1 MSKAHF
7 ARIWKRKLV
16 VCSETDRFTVPREQ
30 RVRCI
35 NVTAGSICTIMVNGN
50 DWEERKMG
58 RATEQEQDQQR
69 AVRGVANFCSLASSS
84 SFFFCSSSFLWTRIS
99 EYPHGRAL
107 VKVFLGGEGG
117 FSLFKKKGSVGHS
130 LPSVTLVSSLV
141 VVLF

>member
-50 DWEERKMG
+50 EWEERKMG

-84 SFFFCSSSFLWTRIS
+84 SFFFFFFFFLFMDTNFGIPTRQGSSQSFFG
-99 EYPHGRAL
+99 GR
-107 VKVFLGGEGG
+107 GGV
-117 FSLFKKKGSVGHS
+117 SLFKRKVR
-130 LPSVTLVSSLV
+130 LDTPYPV
-141 VVLF
+141 

>member
-50 DWEERKMG
+50 EWEERKMG
-58 RATEQEQDQQR
+58 RATEQEQDQRR
-69 AVRGVANFCSLASSS
+69 AVRGVAKLCSLASS
-84 SFFFCSSSFLWTRIS
+84 FFFFFFFFFFLLPF
-99 EYPHGRAL
+99 Y
-107 VKVFLGGEGG
+107 
-117 FSLFKKKGSVGHS
+117 GHEFRNTHTAG
-130 LPSVTLVSSLV
+130 L
-141 VVLF
+141 

>member
-16 VCSETDRFTVPREQ
+16 VCSETDRFTVRREQ

-50 DWEERKMG
+50 EWEERKTG

-84 SFFFCSSSFLWTRIS
+84 SSFFFFFFFLFMDTNFGIPTRQGSSQSFFG
-99 EYPHGRAL
+99 GRGG
-107 VKVFLGGEGG
+107 VFS
-117 FSLFKKKGSVGHS
+117 F
-130 LPSVTLVSSLV
+130 
-141 VVLF
+141 

>member
-16 VCSETDRFTVPREQ
+16 VCSETDRFTVRQEQ

-50 DWEERKMG
+50 EWEERKMG

-69 AVRGVANFCSLASSS
+69 AVRGVAKLCSLASS
-84 SFFFCSSSFLWTRIS
+84 FFFFFFFFFFSSSFLWTRIS

-107 VKVFLGGEGG
+107 VKVFSGGEGG
-117 FSLFKKKGSVGHS
+117 FLFSKERFGW
-130 LPSVTLVSSLV
+130 TLLTQCNSSI
-141 VVLF
+141 

>member
-1 MSKAHF
+1 
-7 ARIWKRKLV
+7 
-16 VCSETDRFTVPREQ
+16 
-30 RVRCI
+30 
-35 NVTAGSICTIMVNGN
+35 MVNGN
-50 DWEERKMG
+50 EWEERKMG

-69 AVRGVANFCSLASSS
+69 AVRGGGKTLFFG
-84 SFFFCSSSFLWTRIS
+84 FFFFFFFLLLFFSSSFLWTRIS

-107 VKVFLGGEGG
+107 VKVFLRGEGW

>member
-50 DWEERKMG
+50 EWEERKMG

-69 AVRGVANFCSLASSS
+69 AVRGVAKLCSLASS
-84 SFFFCSSSFLWTRIS
+84 FFFFFFFFFSSSF
-99 EYPHGRAL
+99 Y
-107 VKVFLGGEGG
+107 
-117 FSLFKKKGSVGHS
+117 GHEFRNTHTAG
-130 LPSVTLVSSLV
+130 L
-141 VVLF
+141 

>member
-50 DWEERKMG
+50 EWEERKMG

-69 AVRGVANFCSLASSS
+69 AVRGGWQNSVLWLLLLLLSS
-84 SFFFCSSSFLWTRIS
+84 SFFF
-99 EYPHGRAL
+99 
-107 VKVFLGGEGG
+107 
-117 FSLFKKKGSVGHS
+117 LFPFYGHEFRNTHTAG
-130 LPSVTLVSSLV
+130 L
-141 VVLF
+141 